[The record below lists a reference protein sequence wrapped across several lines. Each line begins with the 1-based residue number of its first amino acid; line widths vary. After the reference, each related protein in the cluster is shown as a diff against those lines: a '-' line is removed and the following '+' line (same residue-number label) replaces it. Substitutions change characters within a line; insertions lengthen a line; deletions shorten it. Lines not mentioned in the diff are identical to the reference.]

1 MTGVQTCALPILDM
15 KRKKELLNEWKN
27 RHPEM
32 GVISISC
39 KPTGDLFL
47 GISKDTKTGYN
58 RHRFQLSVNLHPN
71 KKLQELWD
79 KYGEQEFEYSVVEVL
94 EYENPQD
101 DQTDSLLELLECCLI
116 EMPGAGRI

>member
-1 MTGVQTCALPILDM
+1 MDM

-71 KKLQELWD
+71 KKLQELWNR
-79 KYGEQEFEYSVVEVL
+79 YGEQEFEYSVVEVL

-101 DQTDSLLELLECCLI
+101 DQTDSLLELLECCLT

>member
-1 MTGVQTCALPILDM
+1 MDM

-58 RHRFQLSVNLHPN
+58 HHRFQLSVNLHPN

-116 EMPGAGRI
+116 EMPDAGRI

>member
-1 MTGVQTCALPILDM
+1 LEVKIMDI

-47 GISKDTKTGYN
+47 GIAKDTRAEYN
-58 RHRFQLSVNLHPN
+58 SNRFKLSVKLHSN
-71 KKLQELWD
+71 RQLQELWD
-79 KYGEQEFEYSVVEVL
+79 KYGESGFEYSVVEVL
-94 EYENPQD
+94 KYENPKD
-101 DQTDSLLELLECCLI
+101 DQTDKLLELLECCLI
-116 EMPGAGRI
+116 VMPDAKKI

>member
-1 MTGVQTCALPILDM
+1 MDM

-47 GISKDTKTGYN
+47 GI
-58 RHRFQLSVNLHPN
+58 
-71 KKLQELWD
+71 
-79 KYGEQEFEYSVVEVL
+79 
-94 EYENPQD
+94 
-101 DQTDSLLELLECCLI
+101 
-116 EMPGAGRI
+116 

>member
-1 MTGVQTCALPILDM
+1 MDM

-47 GISKDTKTGYN
+47 GIAKDTKTGYN